1 METEHMEKSYKDK
14 ILGLNPYLLFLP
26 LLFLYIAI
34 VLIFSKDVFQGDEG
48 RYIGFAKNLIQGFY
62 SPPAPNY

>member
-1 METEHMEKSYKDK
+1 MEKSYKDK